1 MAAGDAAKERGRIV
15 VGTRGSPLALA
26 QAERAVEQL
35 RSNHPDIDVDIRV
48 VTTTGD
54 ASQET
59 PLAELGL
66 GVFTKELEMALLNKS
81 IDVAVHSLKDMS
93 ATMPE
98 GFTIAAVLER
108 EDPCDVLVSRSGA
121 RLAEL
126 PSGAV
131 VGTSSPR
138 REALVRALRPDLA
151 VVGVRGN
158 VGTRIRKM
166 QDGQYDALVLAAAG
180 LVRLGRESEAT
191 ERLDPLKFTPAVGQG
206 AIALQSRVDDA
217 GLLGMLTALD
227 HSETRAAVTAE
238 RAFLRAMGGGCRT
251 PMGAYGVVR
260 DGRLSVSGMAASVD
274 GEQSFRA
281 TVEGAASEAEA
292 LGDALARR
300 LLEDGASELLTE
312 DEA

>member
-59 PLAELGL
+59 PLSELGL

-126 PSGAV
+126 PTGAV

-180 LVRLGRESEAT
+180 LVRLGRESEVT
-191 ERLDPLKFTPAVGQG
+191 ERLDPLQFIPAVGQG
-206 AIALQSRVDDA
+206 AIALQSRTDDA
-217 GLLGMLTALD
+217 GLLGMLTTLD

-312 DEA
+312 GEA

>member
-35 RSNHPDIDVDIRV
+35 RSNHPDIDVDVRV

-121 RLAEL
+121 TLAEL

-191 ERLDPLKFTPAVGQG
+191 ERLDPLQFIPAVGQG

-238 RAFLRAMGGGCRT
+238 RAFLAPWAAGAAPRWAHTASCGTDGSACPAWRRALMASRAFARRSRELRRRRRRWATRWRGGCWRT
-251 PMGAYGVVR
+251 
-260 DGRLSVSGMAASVD
+260 GRRSC
-274 GEQSFRA
+274 
-281 TVEGAASEAEA
+281 
-292 LGDALARR
+292 
-300 LLEDGASELLTE
+300 
-312 DEA
+312 

>member
-1 MAAGDAAKERGRIV
+1 MAAGDAAKERSRIV

-35 RSNHPDIDVDIRV
+35 RSNHPDIDVDVRV

-59 PLAELGL
+59 PLEELGL

-93 ATMPE
+93 ATMPD

-108 EDPCDVLVSRSGA
+108 EDPCDVLVSRGGET
-121 RLAEL
+121 LAEL
-126 PSGAV
+126 PTGAV

-138 REALVRALRPDLA
+138 RTALVRALRPDLA
-151 VVGVRGN
+151 VTGVRGN

-166 QDGQYDALVLAAAG
+166 QDGQYDALVLAFAG
-180 LVRLGRESEAT
+180 LVRLGRESEVV
-191 ERLDPLKFTPAVGQG
+191 ERLDPLRFIPAVGQG
-206 AIALQSRVDDA
+206 AIALQARSDDA
-217 GLLGMLTALD
+217 ALLGMLTALD
-227 HSETRAAVTAE
+227 HAATRAEVTAE

-251 PMGAYGVVR
+251 PMGAYGAVR

-274 GEQSFRA
+274 GEQCFRA

-300 LLEDGASELLTE
+300 LLEQGASALLTE
-312 DEA
+312 GEA

>member
-126 PSGAV
+126 PAGAV
-131 VGTSSPR
+131 IGTSSPR

-151 VVGVRGN
+151 VTGVRGN

-191 ERLDPLKFTPAVGQG
+191 ERLDPLRFIPAVGQG
-206 AIALQSRVDDA
+206 AIALQSRTDDA

-312 DEA
+312 GEA

>member
-1 MAAGDAAKERGRIV
+1 MAAGDAAMERGRIV

-35 RSNHPDIDVDIRV
+35 RSNHPDIDVDVRV

-131 VGTSSPR
+131 IGTSSPR

-151 VVGVRGN
+151 VTGVRGN
-158 VGTRIRKM
+158 VGTRIQKM

-191 ERLDPLKFTPAVGQG
+191 ERLDPLQFIPAVGQG
-206 AIALQSRVDDA
+206 AIALQSRTDDA

-238 RAFLRAMGGGCRT
+238 RAFLGAMGGGCRT
-251 PMGAYGVVR
+251 PMGAYGTVR
-260 DGRLSVSGMAASVD
+260 DGRLSVSGMVASVD

-312 DEA
+312 GEA

>member
-1 MAAGDAAKERGRIV
+1 MAAGDAAGERGRIV

-121 RLAEL
+121 RLAGAARGRSHWDEQ
-126 PSGAV
+126 PSTGGA
-131 VGTSSPR
+131 GAGIATGPR
-138 REALVRALRPDLA
+138 GDGRSGE
-151 VVGVRGN
+151 RGHS
-158 VGTRIRKM
+158 
-166 QDGQYDALVLAAAG
+166 D
-180 LVRLGRESEAT
+180 T
-191 ERLDPLKFTPAVGQG
+191 E
-206 AIALQSRVDDA
+206 DA
-217 GLLGMLTALD
+217 G
-227 HSETRAAVTAE
+227 RAV
-238 RAFLRAMGGGCRT
+238 
-251 PMGAYGVVR
+251 
-260 DGRLSVSGMAASVD
+260 
-274 GEQSFRA
+274 
-281 TVEGAASEAEA
+281 
-292 LGDALARR
+292 
-300 LLEDGASELLTE
+300 
-312 DEA
+312 

>member
-59 PLAELGL
+59 PLSELGL

-121 RLAEL
+121 TLAEL

-151 VVGVRGN
+151 VTGVRGN

-180 LVRLGRESEAT
+180 LLRLGRESEVT
-191 ERLDPLKFTPAVGQG
+191 ERLDPLQFIPAVGQG
-206 AIALQSRVDDA
+206 AIALQSRTDDA

-238 RAFLRAMGGGCRT
+238 RAFLRTMGGGCRT
-251 PMGAYGVVR
+251 PMGAYGAVR

-274 GEQSFRA
+274 GERSFRA

-312 DEA
+312 GEA

>member
-35 RSNHPDIDVDIRV
+35 RSNHPDIDVDIQV

-59 PLAELGL
+59 PLEELGL

-93 ATMPE
+93 ATLPE
-98 GFTIAAVLER
+98 GSTIAAVLER

-121 RLAEL
+121 TLAEL
-126 PSGAV
+126 PAGAV

-138 REALVRALRPDLA
+138 REALVRAARPDLA
-151 VVGVRGN
+151 VTGVRGN

-180 LVRLGRESEAT
+180 LVRLGRGSEVV
-191 ERLDPLKFTPAVGQG
+191 ERLDPLRFIPAVGQG
-206 AIALQSRVDDA
+206 AIALQARSNDA
-217 GLLGMLTALD
+217 VLLGMLAALD
-227 HSETRAAVTAE
+227 HRETRAEVTAE

-251 PMGAYGVVR
+251 PMGAYGTVR

-300 LLEDGASELLTE
+300 LLEQGASALLTE
-312 DEA
+312 GEA

>member
-1 MAAGDAAKERGRIV
+1 MAAGDAAKERSRIV

-35 RSNHPDIDVDIRV
+35 RSNHPDIDVDVRV

-59 PLAELGL
+59 PLEELGL

-93 ATMPE
+93 ATLPD

-121 RLAEL
+121 TLAEL
-126 PSGAV
+126 PAGAV

-138 REALVRALRPDLA
+138 REALVRASRPDVA
-151 VVGVRGN
+151 VTGVRGN

-180 LVRLGRESEAT
+180 LVRLGRESEVV
-191 ERLDPLKFTPAVGQG
+191 ERLDPLQFIPAVGQG
-206 AIALQSRVDDA
+206 AIALQSRADDA
-217 GLLGMLTALD
+217 VLLGMLAALD
-227 HSETRAAVTAE
+227 HRETRAEVTAE

-292 LGDALARR
+292 LGTELAQK
-300 LLEDGASELLTE
+300 LLEQGASALLTE
-312 DEA
+312 GEA

>member
-35 RSNHPDIDVDIRV
+35 RSNHPDIDVDVRV

-121 RLAEL
+121 TLAEL

-138 REALVRALRPDLA
+138 REALVLALRPDLA

-191 ERLDPLKFTPAVGQG
+191 ERLDPLKFIPAVGQG

-312 DEA
+312 GEA

>member
-35 RSNHPDIDVDIRV
+35 RSNHPDIDVDIQV

-126 PSGAV
+126 PAGAV
-131 VGTSSPR
+131 IGTSSPR

-151 VVGVRGN
+151 VTGVRGN

-191 ERLDPLKFTPAVGQG
+191 ERLEPETFTPAVGQG

-238 RAFLRAMGGGCRT
+238 RAFLRTMGGGCRT

-274 GEQSFRA
+274 GERSFRA

-300 LLEDGASELLTE
+300 LLQDGASELLTE
-312 DEA
+312 GEA

>member
-1 MAAGDAAKERGRIV
+1 M
-15 VGTRGSPLALA
+15 
-26 QAERAVEQL
+26 
-35 RSNHPDIDVDIRV
+35 
-48 VTTTGD
+48 
-54 ASQET
+54 
-59 PLAELGL
+59 
-66 GVFTKELEMALLNKS
+66 FTKELEMALLNKS

-121 RLAEL
+121 TLAEL

-151 VVGVRGN
+151 VTGVRGN

-191 ERLDPLKFTPAVGQG
+191 ERLDPLQFIPAVGQG
-206 AIALQSRVDDA
+206 AIALQSRLDDA

-251 PMGAYGVVR
+251 PMGAYGTSCGT
-260 DGRLSVSGMAASVD
+260 DGSACPAWRRALMAS
-274 GEQSFRA
+274 RA
-281 TVEGAASEAEA
+281 F
-292 LGDALARR
+292 ARR
-300 LLEDGASELLTE
+300 SRELRRRRRRWATRWRGGCWRTGRRSC
-312 DEA
+312 